1 MIRFYMGL
9 WKGWM
14 LATQETE
21 NFSIAKKGDHRLHHG
36 SHEYTHSKVSPAYMR
51 GRAVNRSTSGSSLN
65 CSHSTSSVN
74 TPH

>member
-1 MIRFYMGL
+1 MIRFHMGV
-9 WKGWM
+9 WNGWM
-14 LATQETE
+14 LATQETV
-21 NFSIAKKGDHRLHHG
+21 NFSIAKKGDMK

-74 TPH
+74 TQN